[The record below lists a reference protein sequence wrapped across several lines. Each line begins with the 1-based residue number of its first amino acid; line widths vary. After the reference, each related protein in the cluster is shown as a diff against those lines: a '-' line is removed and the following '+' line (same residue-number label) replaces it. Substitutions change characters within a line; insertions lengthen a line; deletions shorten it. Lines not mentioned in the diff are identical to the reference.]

1 MSVDVIRAAAE
12 SAAGA
17 VLVTVIGTQGSVPRH
32 AGSKML
38 VRRDK
43 QIVGTVGGGKGE
55 AMALEAASRC
65 IAERSSRTIAVEMQG
80 VEATGPNMVC
90 GGTGTMLL
98 EYISD
103 GQAYRAARGALD
115 AGRRTVMVKKLEG
128 MAGGAAGTVS
138 VAVLEESGPPP
149 NGLGYDPRSAALCMA
164 TGKPLFSEEKGVFYD
179 PVLPQEKL
187 IILGGG
193 HVGQALA
200 DMAAGLDFEVTVVDD
215 RPEFAVPGRF
225 HSSVKTICS
234 GYAEAIASFPFDSA
248 TYAVIVTRGHLFDL
262 ECIRGVLA
270 RNYRYAGFIG
280 SARKAKLLK
289 AQATSDGFEKSR
301 VAGLRAPIGLDIAA
315 ETPAEIA
322 VSILGEIVAVR
333 RNAGD
338 ADAGP
343 TAEERTPQ
351 IGA

>member
-1 MSVDVIRAAAE
+1 MSVEVIKAAAE
-12 SAAGA
+12 SVDGV

-38 VRRDK
+38 VRRDR

-55 AMALEAASRC
+55 GMAVETAARC
-65 IAERSSRTIAVEMQG
+65 IAERSSRTITVEMQG
-80 VEATGPNMVC
+80 IEATGANMVC

-98 EYISD
+98 EYVED
-103 GQAYRAARGALD
+103 AGAYRAARRALD
-115 AGRRTVMVKKLEG
+115 SRAAHRDAEKAPGNGRRGGGIGVRRG
-128 MAGGAAGTVS
+128 HGGIGPAGGGPGPRPAVS
-138 VAVLEESGPPP
+138 
-149 NGLGYDPRSAALCMA
+149 RALHGNREA
-164 TGKPLFSEEKGVFYD
+164 PASPKKRVSSTTR
-179 PVLPQEKL
+179 VLPREKL
-187 IILGGG
+187 LILGGG

-215 RPEFAVPGRF
+215 RPEFAAPERF
-225 HSSVKTICS
+225 RPSVRTLCS
-234 GYAEAIASFPFDSA
+234 GYSEAIASFPFNSA

-270 RNYRYAGFIG
+270 RTYRYAGFIG

-289 AQATSDGFEKSR
+289 AQAASDGFESAR

-333 RNAGD
+333 RNAG
-338 ADAGP
+338 AAAP
-343 TAEERTPQ
+343 RM
-351 IGA
+351 

>member
-1 MSVDVIRAAAE
+1 MSVEVIRAAAE
-12 SAAGA
+12 GGDGI

-38 VRRDK
+38 VHADGRTL
-43 QIVGTVGGGKGE
+43 GTVGGGRGE
-55 AMALEAASRC
+55 AMAVEAAVRC
-65 IAERSSRTIAVEMQG
+65 IAERSSRTITVEMQG

-98 EYISD
+98 EYIGD
-103 GQAYRAARGALD
+103 RQAYRAALRALES
-115 AGRRTVMVKKLEG
+115 GRRTVMVKKLEG
-128 MAGGAAGTVS
+128 LAGGSAGTVS
-138 VAVLEESGPPP
+138 VMVVEESVTPLD
-149 NGLGYDPRSAALCMA
+149 GLECDPRSVTLCMA
-164 TGKPLFSEEKGVFYD
+164 TGKPLFSEEKGHFYD

-187 IILGGG
+187 IIFGGG

-234 GYAEAIASFPFDSA
+234 GYAVAIASFPFDSA

-270 RNYRYAGFIG
+270 RTYRYAGFIG
-280 SARKAKLLK
+280 SARKARLLR
-289 AQATSDGFEKSR
+289 AQAASDGFEKER
-301 VAGLRAPIGLDIAA
+301 VAALRAPIGLDIAA

-322 VSILGEIVAVR
+322 VSILAEIVAVR
-333 RNAGD
+333 RNAGTV
-338 ADAGP
+338 ATG
-343 TAEERTPQ
+343 RTP
-351 IGA
+351 

>member
-1 MSVDVIRAAAE
+1 MSVEVIRAAAE
-12 SAAGA
+12 SADGV

-38 VRRDK
+38 VRRDR

-55 AMALEAASRC
+55 GMAVEAAARC
-65 IAERSSRTIAVEMQG
+65 IAERSSRTITVEMQG
-80 VEATGPNMVC
+80 IEATGPNMVC

-98 EYISD
+98 EYVED
-103 GQAYRAARGALD
+103 AGVYQAARRALD
-115 AGRRTVMVKKLEG
+115 AGRRTVMLKKLQG
-128 MAGGAAGTVS
+128 MSGGATGSVS
-138 VAVLEESGPPP
+138 VAVMEESGPPVQ
-149 NGLGYDPRSAALCMA
+149 GVDHDPRSAALCMA
-164 TGKPLFSEEKGVFYD
+164 TGKPLFSEEAGLFYD

-187 IILGGG
+187 LILGGG

-215 RPEFAVPGRF
+215 RPEFTVPERF
-225 HSSVKTICS
+225 RPSVRTICS
-234 GYAEAIASFPFDSA
+234 GYSEAIASFPFNSA

-262 ECIRGVLA
+262 ECIRGILA
-270 RNYRYAGFIG
+270 RTYRYAGFIG

-289 AQATSDGFEKSR
+289 AQAANDGFESAR

-333 RNAGD
+333 RNAGRQ
-338 ADAGP
+338 
-343 TAEERTPQ
+343 E
-351 IGA
+351 

>member
-1 MSVDVIRAAAE
+1 MSLDVIKAAAA
-12 SAAGA
+12 SAGGI
-17 VLVTVIGTQGSVPRH
+17 VLVTVIATQGSVPRH

-38 VRRDK
+38 VTGAR

-55 AMALEAASRC
+55 AMAIEAATSC
-65 IAERSSRTIAVEMQG
+65 IAGSTSRTITVEMQG
-80 VEATGPNMVC
+80 IEATGPNMVC
-90 GGTGTMLL
+90 GGTGTLLL
-98 EYISD
+98 EYVDDS
-103 GQAYRAARGALD
+103 GPYRSALAALNE
-115 AGRRTVMVKKLEG
+115 GRRVVMLKRLHG
-128 MAGGAAGTVS
+128 MAGGAAGSVS
-138 VAVLEESGPPP
+138 VSVLEESCPPP
-149 NGLGYDPRSAALCMA
+149 TGVEHDPDAAALCMA
-164 TGKPLFSEEKGVFYD
+164 AGKPLLREEAGLFYD

-187 IILGGG
+187 LVLGGG

-215 RPEFAVPGRF
+215 RHEFTVAGRF
-225 HSSVKTICS
+225 RPSVRTICS

-270 RNYRYAGFIG
+270 RTYRYAGFIG

-289 AQATSDGFEKSR
+289 AQAAGDGFDSAR
-301 VAGLRAPIGLDIAA
+301 VEGLRAPIGLDIAA

-333 RNAGD
+333 RRSG
-338 ADAGP
+338 
-343 TAEERTPQ
+343 T
-351 IGA
+351 

>member
-1 MSVDVIRAAAE
+1 VIRAAAE
-12 SAAGA
+12 SGAGI

-32 AGSKML
+32 AGSKMI
-38 VRRDK
+38 VHGDR
-43 QIVGTVGGGKGE
+43 QIVGTVGGGRGE
-55 AMALEAASRC
+55 AMAVEAASRC
-65 IAERSSRTIAVEMQG
+65 IVERSSRTITVEMQG

-98 EYISD
+98 EYIGD
-103 GQAYRAARGALD
+103 GQAYRTALGALVD
-115 AGRRTVMVKKLEG
+115 GRRIVMVKKLEG

-138 VAVLEESGPPP
+138 VAVLEESCPPP
-149 NGLGYDPRSAALCMA
+149 DGLEHDPRSAALCMA
-164 TGKPLFSEEKGVFYD
+164 TGKPLFSEETGVFYD

-187 IILGGG
+187 VILGGG
-193 HVGQALA
+193 HVGRALA

-215 RPEFAVPGRF
+215 RPEFVVQGRF
-225 HSSVKTICS
+225 NSSVRTICS
-234 GYAEAIASFPFDSA
+234 GYAQAIASFPFDSA

-270 RNYRYAGFIG
+270 RSYRYAGFIG

-289 AQATSDGFEKSR
+289 AQAANDGFDQSR
-301 VAGLRAPIGLDIAA
+301 VAALRAPIGLDIAA

-333 RNAGD
+333 RNAG
-338 ADAGP
+338 A
-343 TAEERTPQ
+343 AEQGRT
-351 IGA
+351 

>member
-1 MSVDVIRAAAE
+1 MSVEVIRAAAE
-12 SAAGA
+12 SGAGI

-32 AGSKML
+32 SGSKMI
-38 VRRDK
+38 VRGDR
-43 QIVGTVGGGKGE
+43 QIVGTVGGGRGE
-55 AMALEAASRC
+55 AMAVEAASRC
-65 IAERSSRTIAVEMQG
+65 LAERSSQTITVEMQG
-80 VEATGPNMVC
+80 AEATGPNMVC

-98 EYISD
+98 EYIGD
-103 GQAYRAARGALD
+103 GQAYRTARGALE

-138 VAVLEESGPPP
+138 VAVLEESGRPPED
-149 NGLGYDPRSAALCMA
+149 LEHDPRSAALCMA
-164 TGKPLFSEEKGVFYD
+164 TGKPLFSEESGVFYD

-215 RPEFAVPGRF
+215 RPEFAVPDRF
-225 HSSVKTICS
+225 HSPVRTICS

-270 RNYRYAGFIG
+270 RTYRYAGFIG
-280 SARKAKLLK
+280 STRKARLLK
-289 AQATSDGFEKSR
+289 AQAASDGFDQSR
-301 VAGLRAPIGLDIAA
+301 VAALRAPIGLDIAA

-333 RNAGD
+333 RSAG
-338 ADAGP
+338 
-343 TAEERTPQ
+343 AEAPGRT
-351 IGA
+351 

>member
-12 SAAGA
+12 SANGI

-38 VRRDK
+38 VRADR
-43 QIVGTVGGGKGE
+43 QIVGTVGGGRGE
-55 AMALEAASRC
+55 AMAVEAASRC
-65 IAERSSRTIAVEMQG
+65 IAEGSSRTITVEMQG
-80 VEATGPNMVC
+80 VDATGPNMVC

-98 EYISD
+98 EYVSD
-103 GQAYRAARGALD
+103 ARPYRTAWGALE
-115 AGRRTVMVKKLEG
+115 AGRRTVMLKKLEG
-128 MAGGAAGTVS
+128 MSGGASGTVS

-149 NGLGYDPRSAALCMA
+149 GLEHDPRSAALCMA
-164 TGKPLFSEEKGVFYD
+164 SGKPLFSEEKGLFYD

-225 HSSVKTICS
+225 RPSVRTICA
-234 GYAEAIASFPFDSA
+234 GYAQAIASFPFDSA

-280 SARKAKLLK
+280 SKRKAKLLK
-289 AQATSDGFEKSR
+289 AQAASDGFEHSR

-322 VSILGEIVAVR
+322 VAILGEIVAVR
-333 RNAGD
+333 RNAG
-338 ADAGP
+338 AAAPGQ
-343 TAEERTPQ
+343 AQ
-351 IGA
+351 